1 MPDIGR
7 ITLSHTSFADLD
19 LFLAEDATEREDA
32 WPATATD
39 GPEGLEPDTVDAFNT
54 QILAGLVSP

>member
-1 MPDIGR
+1 MPEIGR
-7 ITLSHTSFADLD
+7 ITLSHTAFADLD
-19 LFLAEDATEREDA
+19 LLLAEDAERADA

-39 GPEGLEPDTVDAFNT
+39 GPEELEPETVDSFNS

>member
-1 MPDIGR
+1 MPEIGP

-19 LFLAEDATEREDA
+19 LLLAEDASEREDV
-32 WPATATD
+32 WPASATD
-39 GPEGLEPDTVDAFNT
+39 GPAELEPETVDAFNT

>member
-1 MPDIGR
+1 MPDMGR

-19 LFLAEDATEREDA
+19 LLLAEDASERVDA
-32 WPATATD
+32 WAGTATY
-39 GPEGLEPDTVDAFNT
+39 GPKDREPDTVDAFNT

>member
-1 MPDIGR
+1 MPDFGR

-19 LFLAEDATEREDA
+19 LLLAEDTEREDA
-32 WPATATD
+32 WVATATD
-39 GPEGLEPDTVDAFNT
+39 GPEELEPETVDAFNS

>member
-7 ITLSHTSFADLD
+7 ITFSHTSFADLD
-19 LFLAEDATEREDA
+19 LLLAEDTTEREDA
-32 WPATATD
+32 WPATATEAPV
-39 GPEGLEPDTVDAFNT
+39 PESLDAFNT